1 MAYGLSNS
9 DFDLPYD
16 PRKQELEVEKQ
27 VLQRRIREIN
37 FELDDLRDR
46 TPSPTEAH
54 SLPLSDRDWMDQPC
68 DPIECTKFE
77 SFMQSAIV
85 VGLSIGALVLIL
97 L

>member
-9 DFDLPYD
+9 DFDFPYD

-37 FELDDLRDR
+37 FELDDLRD
-46 TPSPTEAH
+46 SPTQ
-54 SLPLSDRDWMDQPC
+54 LDDRDWMDQPC
-68 DPIECTKFE
+68 PPVECSKFE

-97 L
+97 I